1 MISFVIPAHNEE
13 LLIGRTL
20 QSIHEAAR
28 GVGRPYQIVVA
39 DDASTDRTSEIASA
53 GGARVVL
60 IQSRQIAAARNAG
73 ARAALENPETSV
85 FVFLDADTN
94 LPEATLRAA
103 LDALSGG
110 AVGGGAA
117 VQFDGPV
124 PRWAAVML
132 SMFSFVFRLMRWSG
146 GCFVF
151 CRRDAFE
158 AAGGWNE
165 QVYAGEELWMCQA
178 LKRRGRFVILREPVI
193 TSARKIRS
201 HSAREILTTL
211 ARVGFRG
218 PGGVR
223 GREGLEMWYGTRN
236 TANERHG

>member
-13 LLIGRTL
+13 RLIGRTL
-20 QSIHEAAR
+20 QSINAAAR

-39 DDASTDRTSEIASA
+39 DDASSDRTAEVAREH
-53 GGARVVL
+53 GARVVT
-60 IQSRQIAAARNAG
+60 IQRRQIAAARNAG
-73 ARAALENPETSV
+73 AREALNDLNCNV
-85 FVFLDADTN
+85 LFFLDADTC

-103 LDALSGG
+103 LDALASG

-117 VQFDGPV
+117 VQFHGPV
-124 PRWAAVML
+124 PRWASVML

-165 QVYAGEELWMCQA
+165 GVFAGEELWMCQA

-193 TSARKIRS
+193 TSGRKVRD
-201 HSAREILTTL
+201 HSAREVLTNL
-211 ARVGFRG
+211 ARIAFRG

-223 GREGLEMWYGTRN
+223 ERKGLEMWYGPRQ
-236 TANERHG
+236 ERTKT